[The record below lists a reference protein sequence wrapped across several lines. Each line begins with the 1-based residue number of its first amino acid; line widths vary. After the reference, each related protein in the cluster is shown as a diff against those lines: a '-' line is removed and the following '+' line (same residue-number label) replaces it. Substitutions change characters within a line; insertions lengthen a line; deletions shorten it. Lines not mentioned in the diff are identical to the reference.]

1 MLVWLARFIE
11 RQPWL
16 HTRLLRIWRAF
27 PPRLAGFLKGLF
39 ARSWVVGAV
48 AVMIDEDVSPPEVLM
63 VNHSYRSSGSWG
75 LPGGSLDS
83 IPGDPTQPN
92 TSSSEDDVL
101 ESALRRELVEELGI
115 EVTAVRLLRVDA
127 VPYVEEE
134 PGPYRLDFYFRCIP
148 KQGFAGLREGLSSG
162 TIKPRSPEIS
172 QIRLVPWSG
181 LDAYDLYSSDA
192 RLLNEDLCRL
202 EPGFMRHKPE
212 GACTCADSMEPD
224 LADAV
229 VATGGTRSMAGQTRV

>member
-1 MLVWLARFIE
+1 
-11 RQPWL
+11 
-16 HTRLLRIWRAF
+16 
-27 PPRLAGFLKGLF
+27 
-39 ARSWVVGAV
+39 
-48 AVMIDEDVSPPEVLM
+48 MIDEDVSPPEVLM
-63 VNHSYRSSGSWG
+63 VNHSYRSSGAWG

-83 IPGDPTQPN
+83 IPGDPTRPN

-148 KQGFAGLREGLSSG
+148 KQGFARLREGLSSG
-162 TIKPRSPEIS
+162 LIKPRSPEIS

-181 LDAYDLYSSDA
+181 LNAYDLYSSDA
-192 RLLNEDLCRL
+192 RLLREDLCRL
-202 EPGFMRHKPE
+202 EPGIKRHKSDK
-212 GACTCADSMEPD
+212 ACACADSKELD
-224 LADAV
+224 LADTIVGA
-229 VATGGTRSMAGQTRV
+229 GGTGSIAGEHPV